1 MRKYLATLGQ
11 RSEGHKKRFALAVS
25 GCFTLLIFGIWT
37 VANFGPEEKGP
48 TLSSDSQGRT
58 LEVSPFE
65 SFQGSVASSFDALKG
80 SFSEL
85 KSGFNSIN
93 QYVR

>member
-1 MRKYLATLGQ
+1 MRKYLSTLHK
-11 RSEGHKKRFALAVS
+11 RSDGHKRRFALAVS
-25 GCFTLLIFGIWT
+25 GCFTLLIFGVWT
-37 VANFGPEEKGP
+37 AANFGPEEK
-48 TLSSDSQGRT
+48 GRT

-65 SFQGSVASSFDALKG
+65 SFQGSVASSLEALKN

-93 QYVR
+93 QYVRPK